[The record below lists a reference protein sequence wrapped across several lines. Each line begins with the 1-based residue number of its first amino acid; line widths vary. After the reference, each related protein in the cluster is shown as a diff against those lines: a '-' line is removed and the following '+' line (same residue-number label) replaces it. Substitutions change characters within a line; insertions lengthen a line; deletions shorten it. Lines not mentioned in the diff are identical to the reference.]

1 MEKEEI
7 LQQFDQIEQKI
18 GRLIEVSKSLE
29 TTNEEL
35 RKKIDLLEE
44 ELKGKSQ
51 GEKSY
56 LEERDLIRSKV
67 DNLLV
72 RLQEITETSK

>member
-1 MEKEEI
+1 LEKEEI
-7 LQQFDQIEQKI
+7 LQQFEQIEQKI
-18 GRLIEVSKSLE
+18 GKLVEVSKSLE

-35 RKKIDLLEE
+35 RGKIGLLEE
-44 ELKGKSQ
+44 ELKEKSQ

-67 DNLLV
+67 DSLLI
-72 RLQEITETSK
+72 RLQDISEPSK

>member
-7 LQQFDQIEQKI
+7 LQQFEQIEQKI
-18 GRLIEVSKSLE
+18 GSLIEVSKSLE

-35 RKKIDLLEE
+35 RGKIGLLEE
-44 ELKGKSQ
+44 ALKEKSQ

-67 DNLLV
+67 DSLLV
-72 RLQEITETSK
+72 RLQDISEPSK

>member
-1 MEKEEI
+1 LEKEEI
-7 LQQFDQIEQKI
+7 LQQ
-18 GRLIEVSKSLE
+18 
-29 TTNEEL
+29 
-35 RKKIDLLEE
+35 KKIDLLEE
-44 ELKGKSQ
+44 ELKEKSQ

>member
-1 MEKEEI
+1 LEKEEI
-7 LQQFDQIEQKI
+7 LQQFEQIEKKI

-35 RKKIDLLEE
+35 RGKIGLLEE
-44 ELKGKSQ
+44 ELKEKSQ
-51 GEKSY
+51 GERSY

-67 DNLLV
+67 DSLLV
-72 RLQEITETSK
+72 RLQDISEPSK

>member
-1 MEKEEI
+1 LEKEEI

-18 GRLIEVSKSLE
+18 GRLVDVSKSLE

-35 RKKIDLLEE
+35 RKKIVSLEE

-67 DNLLV
+67 DNLLI
-72 RLQEITETSK
+72 RLQEIAEPSK